1 MSHMVKRMAYASEGG
16 TPWHGLG
23 AVLSDPS
30 NLDLCRI
37 EAGLDWDVRLEP
49 VYLGGEPMVISDNGG
64 NGDDVQARLCGTKV
78 DCGNAVVRCDTG
90 EPISLVGPAFQPL
103 CNRDA
108 FEWFRSW
115 VETGEVTIE
124 TAGELFGGNRVWILA
139 KVTDTA
145 FDVGGG
151 DIIEPYILLAHGH
164 GGPKTLAIRA
174 GMTATRVV
182 CHNTLTM
189 AIGASD
195 FGRGTNLVKIPHT
208 SGAAA
213 SLEHVKT
220 AIDAYRK
227 HCANVAEFYRL
238 LAATPTTDA
247 DVKIIVDAIYGAPA
261 EREDGKAPR
270 TPRLDEITRLYHE
283 GVGQDL
289 STAKG
294 TAWGLANAIS
304 EYESH
309 YASGEKASKNVSGR
323 LNGLAFGQN
332 GARIALAFELLR
344 AKAQGD

>member
-1 MSHMVKRMAYASEGG
+1 MAYSLDGG

-23 AVLSDPS
+23 DVLSDPS
-30 NLDLCRI
+30 NLDLCRT
-37 EAGLDWDVRLEP
+37 EAGLDWDVRLESVVLASNGAP
-49 VYLGGEPMVISDNGG
+49 V
-64 NGDDVQARLCGTKV
+64 T
-78 DCGNAVVRCDTG
+78 CGNAVVRCDTG
-90 EPISLVGPAFQPL
+90 EALSLVGPAFQPL

-108 FEWFRSW
+108 FEWFRPWIES
-115 VETGEVTIE
+115 GEATIE
-124 TAGELFGGNRVWILA
+124 TAGELLGGNRVWILA
-139 KVTDTA
+139 KVAGTTI
-145 FDVGGG
+145 DVGAG

-220 AIDAYRK
+220 AIDAYRR

-247 DVKIIVDAIYGAPA
+247 DVKAIVDAIYGAPA

-270 TPRLDEITRLYHE
+270 TPRLDEILRLYHE

-289 STAKG
+289 TSAKG
-294 TAWGLANAIS
+294 TAWGLVNAIS
-304 EYESH
+304 EYETH
-309 YASGEKASKNVSGR
+309 YATGEAAAKNVSGR

-332 GARIALAFELLR
+332 GARIARAFDLMRER
-344 AKAQGD
+344 VQAS